1 MPQQISPL
9 RPRQSWIDVLRGTSV
24 LLVIILHARQY
35 AFHGYVPEQATV
47 QGSVLTDAVG
57 LMNVSLAPL
66 RMQLMF
72 LLSGLFVARSLDR
85 GSGAYLSGKLRNV
98 LYPFVLWSLVMVLV
112 RDGGATLIK
121 GVPFP
126 WGQLGAIVT
135 GSSSL
140 TWFLYD
146 LFIFFLVTP
155 YLRQFSPLRVVPVAL
170 ALAWLVPDSMYQHP
184 GLFYYFI
191 FFYLG
196 DWISRSGHDLAA
208 PPGPRIL
215 VPSSLCLIALLL
227 VANLAGLPPVW
238 PGYLP
243 LVLGSLPL
251 LVYCAQ
257 AASRRRWSAPLT
269 YIGRNSIV
277 FYLVHYPPYLVVSY
291 LLHKVTLNGT
301 LSLVGLLLAGTG
313 APLLICL
320 ARDHLGLRQLDWL
333 FSLPRRKRAVGGGRT
348 AHLVGPSA
356 PATVPLPSPGAAT
369 QPGAQSMIEPPED
382 KVSRQRAGG

>member
-1 MPQQISPL
+1 MPPKISPL

-24 LLVIILHARQY
+24 LLVIIHHAHQY
-35 AFHGYVPEQATV
+35 AFDGYVPEHATV
-47 QGSVLTDAVG
+47 QGNALTDLVG
-57 LMNVSLAPL
+57 RMSISFAPL

-72 LLSGLFVARSLDR
+72 LLSGLFVARSLDK
-85 GSGAYLSGKLRNV
+85 GSAAYLSGKLRSV

-121 GVPFP
+121 GVPFA
-126 WGQLGAIVT
+126 WDQLGAIVT

-155 YLRQFSPLRVVPVAL
+155 YLRRFSPLLVVPAAL
-170 ALAWLVPDSMYQHP
+170 ALAWLVPDSTYQHP

-191 FFYLG
+191 YFYLG
-196 DWISRSGHDLAA
+196 DWISRSGRDLAA
-208 PPGPRIL
+208 PPGRRVL
-215 VPSSLCLIALLL
+215 VASSLCLVALLL
-227 VANLAGLPPVW
+227 VANLAGLPRVW

-251 LVYCAQ
+251 LVWCAQ
-257 AASRRRWSAPLT
+257 AASRHRWSAPLT

-301 LSLVGLLLAGTG
+301 LSLAGLLLAGFGT
-313 APLLICL
+313 PLLICL
-320 ARDHLGLRQLDWL
+320 ARDHLGLRKLDWL
-333 FSLPRRKRAVGGGRT
+333 FSFPRRKRPDGGGRAARPIGPT
-348 AHLVGPSA
+348 APDPVLP
-356 PATVPLPSPGAAT
+356 PLPAASAS
-369 QPGAQSMIEPPED
+369 QPAAQSMIDPPEGN
-382 KVSRQRAGG
+382 VRRRAGS